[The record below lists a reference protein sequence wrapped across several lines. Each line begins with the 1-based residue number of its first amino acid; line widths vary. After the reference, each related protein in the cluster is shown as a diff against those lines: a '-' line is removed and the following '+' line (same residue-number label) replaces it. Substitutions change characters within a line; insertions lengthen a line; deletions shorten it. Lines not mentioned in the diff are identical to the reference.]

1 MKKIGVIIAFLIVIS
16 LLLVPLAACQGP
28 QGPQGPKGPE
38 GPAGP
43 KGEEGP
49 PGPPGR
55 AGGEPGPAG
64 PAGPQGEPGP
74 QGEQGKRGLP
84 GAMGLPGSSGPPG
97 PAGPDATIVVVDLID
112 RFIITYVHTTE
123 MYLDIGV
130 YGSNFIPG
138 DYVHLTY
145 CETDEVIHENA
156 TVNECGAFYVF
167 PEGSIDVSG
176 GESEPF
182 AVKAYVDDG
191 DGVFDSDDE
200 LWACWPM
207 QIYGH

>member
-64 PAGPQGEPGP
+64 PEGPQGEPGP
-74 QGEQGKRGLP
+74 TGPQGEQGE
-84 GAMGLPGSSGPPG
+84 MGPAGPSGPMGPPG
-97 PAGPDATIVVVDLID
+97 PMGPDATIVCVDPTTKVILSSVTTGSTQID
-112 RFIITYVHTTE
+112 V
-123 MYLDIGV
+123 GV
-130 YGSNFIPG
+130 YGSNFPFGEI
-138 DYVHLTY
+138 VHLTY
-145 CETDEVIHENA
+145 CETDLEFYFGVD
-156 TVNECGAFYVF
+156 VNECGAFYV
-167 PEGSIDVSG
+167 EGIIYDGSG
-176 GESEPF
+176 DTPPF
-182 AVKAYVDDG
+182 SVKAYLDDG
-191 DGVFDSDDE
+191 NGTFGPEDP

-207 QIYGH
+207 KIWWL